1 MPEHGRCTPS
11 LFVLPPACQMQ
22 CKVLAAGQRNATWIS
37 TTDFHHQGLT
47 RNLLAMSRPATNHA
61 LRAQGSHESCI
72 YTLPMRRLSRLTHTK
87 TLMPSKPY
95 RDLACRS
102 AHLKQLG
109 QQPGFHLH
117 LQQPLGRTLMRSP
130 TLFVDHMS
138 FSSEVS
144 LGPLP

>member
-1 MPEHGRCTPS
+1 MDVAR
-11 LFVLPPACQMQ
+11 LFVSAASPACQMQ
-22 CKVLAAGQRNATWIS
+22 CKALAAGQRNATWIS
-37 TTDFHHQGLT
+37 TTYKDFHHQRLT
-47 RNLLAMSRPATNHA
+47 RNLLAMCRPVTNHA

-72 YTLPMRRLSRLTHTK
+72 YTLPMCRLSRLRHTK
-87 TLMPSKPY
+87 TTKLH